1 MYEPRRYGGPIQ
13 SDGGQDFFLSII
25 WDSLARFFQ
34 HQLVTASLAH
44 GRLDQVPRGISDFQD
59 LYDLI

>member
-1 MYEPRRYGGPIQ
+1 MYESRRYGGPIQ

-25 WDSLARFFQ
+25 WESLARFFQ
-34 HQLVTASLAH
+34 HQNIIASLAH
-44 GRLDQVPRGISDFQD
+44 GRLDQVPRAISDVQD